1 MIGFLH
7 PHLLIYG
14 SLFMKKANVYSHTVQ
29 AFIRIISI
37 VAIIILVISNTRRI
51 EFYEI
56 KQLITMYYEFFSF
69 IINCITIILFIII
82 IIIYPTKLG
91 LLSIIPFLYGSL
103 ILIFE
108 PRNNMGIFMFGLSII
123 TLYARGFFNKQKK

>member
-82 IIIYPTKLG
+82 IIYPTKLG
-91 LLSIIPFLYGSL
+91 LLSIIPFLYGSY
-103 ILIFE
+103 
-108 PRNNMGIFMFGLSII
+108 S
-123 TLYARGFFNKQKK
+123 FFIWKFNLNF